1 MFEVEDV
8 PKPDVPKVYLQVHRH
23 EETQP
28 RLSDLCG
35 ASRKRETKAPSPL
48 LSVAAG
54 TMNSNTSSRSRR
66 RHAGYFPQGLRAVSR
81 ARYWAERPD
90 ITMRLRRDIPIFLT
104 ECES

>member
-35 ASRKRETKAPSPL
+35 ASRNRETKAPSPL
-48 LSVAAG
+48 LSDRCGHDELEHKLALLAP
-54 TMNSNTSSRSRR
+54 SRWLLPAR
-66 RHAGYFPQGLRAVSR
+66 PQGSLAGKILGRKAGHYNEIT
-81 ARYWAERPD
+81 ARYPD
-90 ITMRLRRDIPIFLT
+90 FFNRT
-104 ECES
+104 

>member
-54 TMNSNTSSRSRR
+54 TMNSKLALPAPSRWLLPAR
-66 RHAGYFPQGLRAVSR
+66 PQGSLAGKILGRKAGHYNEIT
-81 ARYWAERPD
+81 ARYPVFFNR
-90 ITMRLRRDIPIFLT
+90 M
-104 ECES
+104 